1 MPIARCSSWPASA
14 ARGRRTRRTRRRRR
28 TTRRGGRRRKRDGEV
43 GTCRLDP
50 APGNEKEE
58 MEWEAVATKT
68 REMMMMMRWQRS
80 SIQETFYQLH
90 RWAQEFETR

>member
-1 MPIARCSSWPASA
+1 
-14 ARGRRTRRTRRRRR
+14 
-28 TTRRGGRRRKRDGEV
+28 
-43 GTCRLDP
+43 
-50 APGNEKEE
+50 